1 MPGLFAKP
9 CTLRGYL
16 LSAAADA
23 AAAEL
28 EDEVDDASLLD
39 EVVREEATL
48 LQLGAITCRQD
59 GVEEQPIL
67 VLGDPC
73 LLIDHGLYILDS
85 DRRLH
90 LEGVGLAGDGLDED
104 LHFEAGGRVEMWW
117 LMKGFLSHL
126 FVMTG
131 F

>member
-9 CTLRGYL
+9 CILTGDL

-28 EDEVDDASLLD
+28 EDEVDDAPLLD

-73 LLIDHGLYILDS
+73 LLIDHGLHLLDS

-90 LEGVGLAGDGLDED
+90 LEGVGLARDGLDED
-104 LHFEAGGRVEMWW
+104 LYFEAGGGVEMWW
-117 LMKGFLSHL
+117 SMTGFLSHL